1 MNIANPTLFWFLV
14 EITFIL
20 AGLTVYLFIQRRKL
34 NKVLRQERQ
43 ELELRRQEVEQWIKR
58 EIDKNTDTV
67 IQELDDEESVAYKAL
82 HESQQAFLV
91 SLLNQVHV
99 AIPFDKDAYHRI
111 FEQYQKTVQTLEEWI
126 AQPASAPSQYGELL
140 QDQPAMEEDARK
152 EPTPDDGLLEM
163 EQLVD
168 VQHEKIRELMR
179 YKESLEELRDKF
191 KGRHT
196 MDQKLLGYLNAL
208 KAQGE
213 PAQALRIMIE
223 RFEKSSSELQLT
235 IAKLEQENLQ
245 FETIAATFEME
256 NKRLSNIGKG
266 YKMKVAQL
274 VMEKGTFNE
283 RLRRL
288 EQTLQKR
295 THRLESLQGKY
306 AALKREYTYLY
317 DSANP
322 SSIRAAKRQRRGPH

>member
-1 MNIANPTLFWFLV
+1 
-14 EITFIL
+14 
-20 AGLTVYLFIQRRKL
+20 
-34 NKVLRQERQ
+34 
-43 ELELRRQEVEQWIKR
+43 
-58 EIDKNTDTV
+58 
-67 IQELDDEESVAYKAL
+67 
-82 HESQQAFLV
+82 
-91 SLLNQVHV
+91 
-99 AIPFDKDAYHRI
+99 
-111 FEQYQKTVQTLEEWI
+111 
-126 AQPASAPSQYGELL
+126 
-140 QDQPAMEEDARK
+140 MEEDARK
-152 EPTPDDGLLEM
+152 KPTPDDGLLEM

-168 VQHEKIRELMR
+168 VQHEKIRELLR

-191 KGRHT
+191 KGRRT

-213 PAQALRIMIE
+213 PAQALRVMIE

-256 NKRLSNIGKG
+256 NERLSKIGKG

-322 SSIRAAKRQRRGPH
+322 SSIRAVKRQRRGPH